1 MSATTGMGEL
11 ATICFSALASSLS
24 KTAQR
29 TMSQPAKYSLCICS
43 SVPFTSFVF
52 ENVIDCTE
60 IGASPPIKTSRIFI
74 CFVGYRCK
82 ILPLNFPKIIVKIY
96 FCFDEL
102 DLFTIKFKISF
113 LVAFKSYFNALSS
126 TLLRYS
132 SILLLVRSPFFSNIK
147 SSILEFISAE

>member
-1 MSATTGMGEL
+1 MSATTGMGEP

-82 ILPLNFPKIIVKIY
+82 ILPLNFIGDYIKYWLLNKFVKNSYKY
-96 FCFDEL
+96 FCYMPA
-102 DLFTIKFKISF
+102 T
-113 LVAFKSYFNALSS
+113 
-126 TLLRYS
+126 
-132 SILLLVRSPFFSNIK
+132 
-147 SSILEFISAE
+147 